1 MDGFLENISAK
12 QLNNWRNYF
21 SIYRFNEERSD
32 YRMGVMASLLA
43 NIYRDNEVKT
53 EPFKP
58 IDFFPK
64 FENIK
69 KIHKIENSEEKP
81 ESIMFKLGLIFR
93 KGG

>member
-1 MDGFLENISAK
+1 MDQFLETTTAK
-12 QLNNWRNYF
+12 QLNTWKNYF

-43 NIYRDNEVKT
+43 NIYRDHEVKT

-69 KIHKIENSEEKP
+69 KVENKTFEEKP

-93 KGG
+93 KGE